1 MCVYDGKNTFFVHNQ
16 LYHLFSI
23 YQPQNYAKKSK
34 KVFANT
40 GYMCYNDRAVKII
53 KKYTRISVGG
63 MVSQDLL
70 SQGSAE
76 V

>member
-1 MCVYDGKNTFFVHNQ
+1 
-16 LYHLFSI
+16 
-23 YQPQNYAKKSK
+23 
-34 KVFANT
+34 
-40 GYMCYNDRAVKII
+40 MCYNDRAVKII